1 MNAGAHY
8 FQLSSLNFITLYMNL
23 FDIEV
28 QEQED
33 VLVVEQKQR
42 SLVVYNDDFNTFDFV
57 IESLMKYCGHE
68 PEQAAQCTYL
78 IHYKGQCAV
87 KNGSYKQLKP
97 VCEALLEKGLT
108 AKIEYTN

>member
-1 MNAGAHY
+1 
-8 FQLSSLNFITLYMNL
+8 MNL
-23 FDIEV
+23 FDTEI

-42 SLVVYNDDFNTFDFV
+42 ALVVYNDDVNTFDFV
-57 IESLMKYCGHE
+57 IETLVKYCDHE
-68 PEQAAQCTYL
+68 PEQAIQCTYL

-97 VCEALLEKGLT
+97 ICEAILEKGLT
-108 AKIEYTN
+108 AKIEYAS